1 MSQEQSTTEQADDAR
16 MIIDLVAKFV
26 DQELMPLEAAVLARE
41 IKAEPLKLLPE
52 EEAPLLKKCKEF
64 LIDKK

>member
-1 MSQEQSTTEQADDAR
+1 VSQEQSTAEQADDAR

-41 IKAEPLKLLPE
+41 IKGEQLKLLPE
-52 EEAPLLKKCKEF
+52 EEAPLKNVKS
-64 LIDKK
+64 